1 MQLVTVFKTDRNA
14 VFYSKVDTELG
25 DDFDRQ
31 LRTELNFTLGGR
43 TTSMLGCK
51 FVLSLSRQE
60 VAVLHFR
67 L

>member
-1 MQLVTVFKTDRNA
+1 MQLVTVFDTERNA
-14 VFYSKVDTELG
+14 VLYSKVDTELG

-51 FVLSLSRQE
+51 FVLSLSRQK